1 MSKLTLKEFIEATEN
16 GKVFTVEFVKRT
28 NNELRKMNCR
38 RGVTKGVKGVG
49 LSYNP
54 AEKNLLGV
62 YDMQA
67 IESGKDE
74 KGAFRMINLESLKT
88 LKLGGKAYDWNNESK
103 EFVEV

>member
-1 MSKLTLKEFIEATEN
+1 MAKLTLTEFFEATKT

-28 NNELRKMNCR
+28 DNTLRRMNCR

-49 LSYNP
+49 LAYDP

-67 IESGKDE
+67 IEDGKDE
-74 KGAFRMINLESLKT
+74 KGAFRMINLETLKT
-88 LKLGGKAYDWNNESK
+88 LKMNGKAYDWNTETK